1 MKNKNNT
8 PVFCLII
15 SILIGIN
22 TLNGQNQHFKIGKIE
37 NWDSF
42 LVLNEFEKKRIE
54 FEKEANKEFDHLYSL
69 EIKSLQGT
77 TDSLHAEHYKKEVAR
92 RKSFEFNRSRSKIK
106 KYSSNKSQNSTLID
120 ENLNLI
126 DCNCILDT
134 NQIQI
139 YIGMW
144 TFGGSFV
151 IIKIDEKG
159 YSSKFIEDAH
169 KTKPFKYS
177 LKDTVLVNKLELEM
191 AKKNLTLINE
201 PKFKLDELI
210 EGLIEFES
218 PTYYVD
224 SKYNYGLVSG
234 TVESMDEM
242 KIAGK
247 ILFTCQLKK
256 KENY

>member
-1 MKNKNNT
+1 MKNRYNT
-8 PVFCLII
+8 PLFCLTICV
-15 SILIGIN
+15 LMGIN
-22 TLNGQNQHFKIGKIE
+22 TLIGQNQPFKTGKIE

-42 LVLNEFEKKRIE
+42 MVLNELEKKRIE
-54 FEKEANKEFDHLYSL
+54 FEKEQNKEFDHLYSL
-69 EIKSLQGT
+69 EIMSLQGT
-77 TDSLHAEHYKKEVAR
+77 TDSLHAEHYKKEVAK
-92 RKSFEFNRSRSKIK
+92 RKSFEFNRSRSEIK
-106 KYSSNKSQNSTLID
+106 KYTSNKSQDSD

-126 DCNCILDT
+126 DCNCILDA
-134 NQIQI
+134 NQIQM

-169 KTKPFKYS
+169 KTKPFKSS

>member
-201 PKFKLDELI
+201 PKFKLNELI

-218 PTYYVD
+218 LTYYVD
-224 SKYNYGLVSG
+224 SKYNNGLASG
-234 TVESMDEM
+234 TVESMDEI

-256 KENY
+256 K

>member
-201 PKFKLDELI
+201 PKFKLNVLI

-218 PTYYVD
+218 LTYYVD
-224 SKYNYGLVSG
+224 SKYNNGLASG
-234 TVESMDEM
+234 TVESMDEI

-256 KENY
+256 K